1 MHCLASRSGR
11 ILRIS
16 SAFAASSILLFGSQ
30 AEAAPPA
37 VPTQLSVSMTVR
49 NSLQQQ
55 WRFSWTDNS
64 TDEDGFLLYVIDSAG
79 PSGILQ
85 NLAVPSNIKT
95 STGPL
100 SFDLTFPSN
109 AFSGS
114 SFTQWY
120 IKAYKNGTSFEE
132 SSSDN
137 VVSYGWFGAQSPNFQ
152 APTGL
157 SVVPTGDG
165 TFQLSFSD
173 NSNSERNF
181 QLDYKKTSS
190 GTWIPT
196 TLPFNISSSNIGG
209 YAGRTAITDMFLPIL
224 EPGTSY
230 DFRVRAADWANEIDS
245 ANPTNFSSYTNTVTV
260 STNSF
265 AAPTNLTAT
274 RTELSYLL
282 AFNNVSTVESGY
294 EIQYR
299 QVGSSTWLLLG
310 RVDDPFFNQ
319 IGSGPLTAGVN
330 YEFRARA
337 YIRDTN
343 VADDEPI
350 AFTTFSNTATGTG
363 ATVLNPPTNLSG
375 SSPSEGMV
383 NLTWTDNSGI
393 EGNYEV
399 QFREKGTTTFEV
411 WDYYAANT
419 TGITNE
425 VILPGKTVEFRV
437 RATRGSQAEVQSA
450 FSNIVEVV
458 VPFLAPTNLVGSSP
472 SEGLVNLTWVDHSA
486 IEGNYEVQVRE
497 KGAATFGTWD
507 FYAADTTAITNE
519 LILPGRVLEFRV
531 CATLGSSAQNKTAF
545 SNVVEVTV
553 PFGAPTNLVGTS
565 PSEGR
570 VTLTWADNSGI
581 EDDFELYVR
590 EKGAASFALYRVLPA
605 NTASLVD
612 ELILPGRILEFQIRA
627 TVGSSGENPS
637 AFSNIVEVTVPFGA
651 PTNLAVVPDVG
662 SATETQTTLSWD
674 DNSIIED
681 GYAILIKEAGAAQ
694 FSLHG
699 YAPADATTF
708 TVSGLTPGV
717 SREFIVT
724 AAVDV
729 TYPSARVEFSAD
741 SNTVSAA
748 TNDGITSPGS
758 KPIKLN
764 QAFSYQVATTTG
776 SARTSWDVTNL
787 PAGLTFNS
795 GTGVVSGTPT
805 VTGLFLSTMTAT
817 FASGWTSEHEL
828 ALRILK
834 PPGAPVAGASFA
846 DLVFNQGDALSTVA
860 LGDKFSDPDS
870 QSAVRVTTTKGI
882 IDILLYA
889 TETPLT
895 VANFMGYVNRGDYD
909 GTIFHRSVPG
919 FVIQGGGF
927 SPLASNMV
935 LRDTQNP
942 VINEPGITNER
953 GTVTFAKGADPDSAT
968 NQFFVNLTNNNPSAF
983 NNLDTSNGGFAVFGR
998 VAGNGMTTVDAIAAL
1013 ERGVYDI
1020 PVENEAGDPIQ
1031 YASSPFG
1038 EMPVDAAPAPAA
1050 YDPAHVVT
1058 MTSVV
1063 PVAVLSH
1070 SASSDDTAVVTVAVN
1085 GTDLE
1090 LTPVGEGSATITV
1103 TATDLDGQSTQ
1114 QTFNVTVNTT
1124 LGTWAQD
1131 LGVPPGEDGV
1141 EDDIEMDGLTL
1152 LEDFAFLGSP
1162 TANDRDKLPMAES
1175 VSDAGGNTGCI
1186 VFRMRKYSPTLLY
1199 EVEAHGQL
1207 TGVWSTVWRSTD
1219 AFGGANVTADDR
1231 GDHWLVTVKD
1241 STPFSPG
1248 NPRFMRV
1255 RLSIPTPP

>member
-1 MHCLASRSGR
+1 MHCFTSRFGR
-11 ILRIS
+11 TLRLS
-16 SAFAASSILLFGSQ
+16 SAFAALAMLLFGSK
-30 AEAAPPA
+30 AEAAPPPTPTRLAKTYTIYDSDTFGLRVTWQDNA
-37 VPTQLSVSMTVR
+37 V
-49 NSLQQQ
+49 
-55 WRFSWTDNS
+55 
-64 TDEDGFLLYVIDSAG
+64 DEDGYQVGVALGTKTNVIPGLLSGGLPPDSTAWSVLIPKSIVPQG
-79 PSGILQ
+79 TGVFMLVRSYRFVPGAPETDPPEFSPWANATAWVAINPATVGTLNIPTVLK
-85 NLAVPSNIKT
+85 AVPQGDSGFAISFRDR
-95 STGPL
+95 STRE
-100 SFDLTFPSN
+100 
-109 AFSGS
+109 
-114 SFTQWY
+114 QY
-120 IKAYKNGTSFEE
+120 VK
-132 SSSDN
+132 
-137 VVSYGWFGAQSPNFQ
+137 
-152 APTGL
+152 
-157 SVVPTGDG
+157 
-165 TFQLSFSD
+165 
-173 NSNSERNF
+173 
-181 QLDYKKTSS
+181 LDYKRSADSTWSS
-190 GTWIPT
+190 EPIGFNWT
-196 TLPFNISSSNIGG
+196 TPFFGG
-209 YAGRTAITDMFLPIL
+209 YQGRTAVTDQFIPIVLPSS
-224 EPGTSY
+224 TY
-230 DFRVRAADWANEIDS
+230 DFRVSAVGASSATAVTSVVTASTAA
-245 ANPTNFSSYTNTVTV
+245 
-260 STNSF
+260 F
-265 AAPTNLTAT
+265 AAPTDLV
-274 RTELSYLL
+274 L
-282 AFNNVSTVESGY
+282 ASTGDSFDISFKNNSGAESGY
-294 EIQYR
+294 EFQYR
-299 QVGSSTWLLLG
+299 NVGAPDWTVLG
-310 RVDDPFFNQ
+310 RVNDPFFSEINSGLLPP
-319 IGSGPLTAGVN
+319 GS
-330 YEFRARA
+330 YEFRVRA
-337 YIRDTN
+337 FIRDTN
-343 VADDEPI
+343 NAADEPVLFS
-350 AFTTFSNTATGTG
+350 AFSNVATGTITFL
-363 ATVLNPPTNLSG
+363 APTDLVG
-375 SSPSEGMV
+375 SSPSEGLV
-383 NLTWTDNSGI
+383 NLTWTDNSSI

-399 QFREKGTTTFEV
+399 QFREKGTATFEV

-419 TGITNE
+419 TSITNE
-425 VILPGKTVEFRV
+425 LILPGKTVEFRV

-450 FSNIVEVV
+450 FSNIVEVA

-472 SEGLVNLTWVDHSA
+472 SEGRVDLMWVDNSA

-497 KGAATFGTWD
+497 KGASTFGTWN
-507 FYAADTTAITNE
+507 FYAADTDAVTNE

-531 CATLGSSAQNKTAF
+531 CATLGSEAQNKTAF

-553 PFGAPTNLVGTS
+553 PFA
-565 PSEGR
+565 
-570 VTLTWADNSGI
+570 
-581 EDDFELYVR
+581 
-590 EKGAASFALYRVLPA
+590 
-605 NTASLVD
+605 
-612 ELILPGRILEFQIRA
+612 
-627 TVGSSGENPS
+627 
-637 AFSNIVEVTVPFGA
+637 A
-651 PTNLAVVPDVG
+651 PTNLAVVPSVG

-681 GYAILIKEAGAAQ
+681 GYAVLIKEAGAAQ

-717 SREFIVT
+717 SREFIVA
-724 AAVDV
+724 AAVEV
-729 TYPSARVEFSAD
+729 TYPSASVEFSAD

-758 KPIKLN
+758 KPIKIN

-787 PAGLTFNS
+787 PAGLTFDS
-795 GTGVVSGTPT
+795 GTGIVSGTPT

-1013 ERGVYDI
+1013 GRGVYDI
-1020 PVENEAGDPIQ
+1020 PVENEAGDPVQ

-1038 EMPVDAAPAPAA
+1038 EMPVDAVPTPAV
-1050 YDPAHVVT
+1050 YDPANLVT
-1058 MTSVV
+1058 MTNVV
-1063 PVAVLSH
+1063 PVPVLSH

-1085 GTDLE
+1085 GTNLE
-1090 LTPVGEGSATITV
+1090 VTPVGEGSATITV

-1114 QTFNVTVNTT
+1114 QTFNVSVNTT

-1162 TANDRDKLPMAES
+1162 TANDRDKLPTAES
-1175 VSDAGGNTGCI
+1175 VSDAGGKTGCI

-1207 TGVWSTVWRSTD
+1207 TGIWPTVWRSTD
-1219 AFGGANVTADDR
+1219 GFGGANVTADDQ